1 MRTMAGMNIKGK
13 GCYSAP
19 NNSVFL
25 ERILQIFKTTV
36 DPMDAAESMTGMS
49 TINSH

>member
-1 MRTMAGMNIKGK
+1 MAGMNITGK

-19 NNSVFL
+19 SNSVFL
-25 ERILQIFKTTV
+25 KRAASVFTAFDDV
-36 DPMDAAESMTGMS
+36 AGAAESMTGMS

>member
-1 MRTMAGMNIKGK
+1 MRTMAGMNITGK

-19 NNSVFL
+19 SNSVFL
-25 ERILQIFKTTV
+25 QRLLRFLTTFEDV
-36 DPMDAAESMTGMS
+36 AGAAESMTGMS

>member
-1 MRTMAGMNIKGK
+1 MAGMNLTGK

-19 NNSVFL
+19 NNSVSQ
-25 ERILQIFKTTV
+25 ERMLRIFTITV

-49 TINSH
+49 TINSR